1 MAAQLGK
8 PFESLSINPI
18 RDGVFVSSPVIA
30 RNTLFL
36 RSGRERLCIGENRE
50 VSSGRS
56 GKRA

>member
-8 PFESLSINPI
+8 PFESLSVNAI

-30 RNTLFL
+30 DDKLFL
-36 RSGRERLCIGENRE
+36 RNRHERLCICKNRA

-56 GKRA
+56 GNRA